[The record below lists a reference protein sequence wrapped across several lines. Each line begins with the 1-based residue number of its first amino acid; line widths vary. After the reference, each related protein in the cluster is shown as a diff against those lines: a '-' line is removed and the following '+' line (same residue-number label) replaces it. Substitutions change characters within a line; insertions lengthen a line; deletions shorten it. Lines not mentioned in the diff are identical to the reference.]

1 MVHIKKNLKKKCIS
15 FAKRDPFEGSLQVE
29 RTEMKGETELEAV
42 LPYISTHPSLTFY
55 NFNSYK
61 QAFLTPGAME
71 ADPLYLYLFSST
83 PVKSGW
89 QLLLRPCQ
97 DLLLSET

>member
-1 MVHIKKNLKKKCIS
+1 
-15 FAKRDPFEGSLQVE
+15 
-29 RTEMKGETELEAV
+29 MKGETELEAV

-61 QAFLTPGAME
+61 QTFLTPGAME
-71 ADPLYLYLFSST
+71 VDKQTFLTPGAMEVDPLYLYLFSST

-89 QLLLRPCQ
+89 QLLLRPCR